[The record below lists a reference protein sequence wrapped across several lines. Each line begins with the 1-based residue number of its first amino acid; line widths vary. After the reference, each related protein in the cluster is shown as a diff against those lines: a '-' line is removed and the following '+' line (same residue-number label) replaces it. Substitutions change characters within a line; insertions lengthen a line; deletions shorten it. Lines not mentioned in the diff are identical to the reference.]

1 MSVVV
6 MLKPSRALVVNDGT
20 GPVVR
25 TIAGKPVAKIRRAG
39 TIIRFGGGS
48 NIKHVVIADGPE
60 TRSVVRERGSKGRP
74 GRVRIL
80 RSDAPADVVAD
91 AWEYRA
97 RTAGVFSG
105 RKSFV

>member
-39 TIIRFGGGS
+39 TIIRF
-48 NIKHVVIADGPE
+48 DGPE